1 LPSRMSTSSY
11 SSAYSPQSQVNPVF
25 PQSHSGASNIRGEG
39 VDESQLDPLV
49 APAAKHRLVFLAEGF
64 VYAD

>member
-1 LPSRMSTSSY
+1 
-11 SSAYSPQSQVNPVF
+11 VNPVF